1 MNVDIAELLTEQLE
15 EEQRLHRSGDFANTE
30 VSESLE
36 NSLKNMHLYLKGGMP
51 SYTQETIRM
60 FSNKTDDEFWM
71 ERNGVKKKV
80 REAKRSLRN
89 FGRDGRND
97 A

>member
-15 EEQRLHRSGDFANTE
+15 EEQRLHRSGDFEKVE
-30 VSESLE
+30 VSKSLE

-51 SYTQETIRM
+51 SYTEETIRM
-60 FSNKTDDEFWM
+60 FSNKTDDELWL
-71 ERNGVKKKV
+71 ERNGVRKKV
-80 REAKRSLRN
+80 KEVKRSLRN
-89 FGRDGRND
+89 FARDGRND